1 MGAERALVDVDARD
15 AVTCVALDTRAVI
28 RARKVGAARLR
39 VAVVGAGGALVD
51 LEARVGLVRVRVGA
65 RLGVRVRVRA
75 RVSVQV
81 GVRVGVRVGVAVT
94 VGVRAGARV
103 RVGVRAGVRVRVGA
117 RVTVAV

>member
-1 MGAERALVDVDARD
+1 MGAERALVDVNARD
-15 AVTCVALDTRAVI
+15 AVACVAFDARAVV

-51 LEARVGLVRVRVGA
+51 LEARVGLVRVRVRV

-81 GVRVGVRVGVAVT
+81 GVRVGVRVGVAVR
-94 VGVRAGARV
+94 VGVRAGAR
-103 RVGVRAGVRVRVGA
+103 A
-117 RVTVAV
+117 